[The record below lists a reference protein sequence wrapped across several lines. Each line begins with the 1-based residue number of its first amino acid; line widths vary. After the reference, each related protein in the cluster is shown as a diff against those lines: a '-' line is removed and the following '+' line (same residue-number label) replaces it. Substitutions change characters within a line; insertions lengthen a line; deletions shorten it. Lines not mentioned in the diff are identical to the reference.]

1 MGWLFF
7 LMAGGLIVQQD
18 LFPAFQESEVVAQSK
33 AKTKEERIAEIDAEI
48 EELKARKRGYEGRA
62 LWFENTADREQFTQ
76 QYWLETRR
84 LWMLAEENRMMA
96 ARMQA
101 QIDALE
107 AEKKKLMERG

>member
-1 MGWLFF
+1 MGWLWV
-7 LMAGGLIVQQD
+7 LLVGHLWVQQD

-33 AKTKEERIAEIDAEI
+33 AQTKEERIAEIDAEI
-48 EELKARKRGYEGRA
+48 ERLRARKKGYEGRA
-62 LWFENTADREQFTQ
+62 MWFEDTATREQFTQ

-107 AEKKKLMERG
+107 AEKKKLMEKG